1 MRNGVKI
8 IHIILNS
15 CLIIAGQSIT
25 TAPAYS
31 QSQTPDSIH
40 REATLN
46 EITVTSTVGANR
58 KVTGKGR
65 SASIEEHLL
74 QLSHVDMVRRGS
86 YAWEP
91 IVNNMAT
98 ERVSTTIDG
107 MKIFYACTDKMDP
120 VTSYVESGNLQRI
133 RLDSGLDG
141 NPQAT
146 GNIGGS
152 IDLKLRKTGFDA
164 KPQKYNVTLGYESN
178 GHLQVYG
185 ADAAFSNQKFY
196 SNLGIFYRHAD
207 NYKAGGNKEVE
218 FSQFRKINTFLNL
231 GWQPAR
237 NHIIEGTVIFDRAT
251 DVGYPALTMD
261 VSDAT
266 GFISSL
272 SYRHEQLSGLFYRW
286 ETKVYY
292 NHITHNMDDTHRPD
306 VIIHMDMPGRSST
319 TGIYSLLQGTY
330 ANHQYQ
336 LNYDAYYNTLFADM
350 TMYVTGAKPMYMLTW
365 PDVGTFNQGL
375 SLSDD
380 IQLAQHHHLRLSAK
394 GSWQHRRINND
405 EGFRA
410 LTIYFPGMEQTASTL
425 TGRIALSYAYTN
437 NGWKLALG
445 TGYGNRTPSV
455 TEAYGYFLNNT
466 FDRYDYI
473 GNPHLK
479 NESAFELNGSI
490 GWHSETVE
498 ARLEANTFFF
508 KNYIIGTP
516 DERLS
521 PMTIGAEGVKVYHN
535 LPNAQIL
542 NATATFNWQL
552 FSWLRWHHQLA
563 YSYGKES
570 THARLP
576 MIAPLTYQGVLKL
589 FWRNLESEAG
599 VRAVAR
605 NSKCGAKY
613 GETPTAGYA
622 IWHFNIG
629 SQFQVG
635 KISATLH
642 LGIENLFD
650 RYYSTYSDW
659 NHIPQKGRNLYANL
673 SIQY

>member
-1 MRNGVKI
+1 MRKDYNFSHKLSLYI
-8 IHIILNS
+8 FIIL
-15 CLIIAGQSIT
+15 GQSFMA
-25 TAPAYS
+25 APTYS
-31 QSQTPDSIH
+31 QRLTTDSIY
-40 REATLN
+40 REASLS
-46 EITVTSTVGANR
+46 EVTVTSTVGAKR
-58 KVTGKGR
+58 KVAGQGR

-74 QLSHVDMVRRGS
+74 QLGNVDMVRRGS

-91 IVNNMAT
+91 VVNNMAT
-98 ERVSTTIDG
+98 ERVSSTIDG

-164 KPQKYNVTLGYESN
+164 KPQEYNATLGYESN

-185 ADAAFSNQKFY
+185 ADAAFSHQKFY
-196 SNLGIFYRHAD
+196 SNLGVFYRHAD
-207 NYKAGGNKEVE
+207 NYKAGGSQEIR
-218 FSQFRKINTFLNL
+218 FSQFQKINTFLNM
-231 GWQPAR
+231 GWQPVS
-237 NHIIEGTVIFDRAT
+237 NHIIEGTVIYDRAT

-272 SYRHEQLSGLFYRW
+272 SYRREQLNGLFFRW

-319 TGIYSLLQGTY
+319 TGIYSLLQGALTI
-330 ANHQYQ
+330 HQYQ

-350 TMYVTGAKPMYMLTW
+350 TMYVSGAKPMYMLTW

-375 SLSDD
+375 SISDD
-380 IQLAQHHHLRLSAK
+380 IQLTKHHHLRLSAK

-410 LTIYFPGMEQTASTL
+410 LSIYFPGMEQAASAL
-425 TGRIALSYAYTN
+425 TGRVALSYAYTN

-479 NESAFELNGSI
+479 NESAFELNGSVA
-490 GWHSETVE
+490 WSSETVE

-508 KNYIIGTP
+508 KNYIIGSP
-516 DERLS
+516 DDRLS
-521 PMTIGAEGVKVYHN
+521 PMTIGAEGVKVYRN
-535 LPNAQIL
+535 LPDAQIL
-542 NATATFNWQL
+542 NTSAALNWQPL
-552 FSWLRWHHQLA
+552 SWLRWDNHLS
-563 YSYGKES
+563 YSYGKGN

-576 MIAPLTYQGVLKL
+576 MIAPLTYKGALKF
-589 FWRNLESEAG
+589 FWKNLESEAG

-605 NSKCGAKY
+605 NSKCGTQY

-622 IWHFNIG
+622 IYHFNIG
-629 SQFQVG
+629 GHFQIGKVG
-635 KISATLH
+635 TDIH
-642 LGIENLFD
+642 VGVENLFD

-673 SIQY
+673 SFQL